1 MSISQQTR
9 AQTSIH
15 RSKFMCVCVCFQS
28 HTFNCRCGRIIW
40 MLANLT
46 LTLVINIVIINE
58 RKLVSH
64 NLYRGETTRQKL
76 GKITVALSLCYFPFL
91 FVPFVFLQ
99 RRLSKRER
107 ERERESIKQIPQKHF
122 EMEIVYRHVNELTH
136 FYMWHENRLYEY
148 SIDYITSNALWE
160 QKCERWRIVFLFFL
174 CHQGSSTNRW
184 HWDDMK
190 YTAHIHTHTGTH
202 NVLALVFDSYYV
214 HDGSK
219 ERIWNA

>member
-28 HTFNCRCGRIIW
+28 LTFNCHCGRIIW

-58 RKLVSH
+58 RKFVSH

-76 GKITVALSLCYFPFL
+76 GKITVALFLCYFPFL
-91 FVPFVFLQ
+91 FLWFLSFGFSFLQ
-99 RRLSKRER
+99 WRVSKRK
-107 ERERESIKQIPQKHF
+107 RERESIKQIHQKYF

-148 SIDYITSNALWE
+148 SIDYTTSNALWE
-160 QKCERWRIVFLFFL
+160 QKCERWRIVFLFFSVIKDRL
-174 CHQGSSTNRW
+174 Q
-184 HWDDMK
+184 
-190 YTAHIHTHTGTH
+190 TG
-202 NVLALVFDSYYV
+202 DI
-214 HDGSK
+214 
-219 ERIWNA
+219 EMIWNIQHTSTLTQARTTS

>member
-28 HTFNCRCGRIIW
+28 HTLNCHCGRIIW

-76 GKITVALSLCYFPFL
+76 GKITVALFLYYFPFL
-91 FVPFVFLQ
+91 FLWFLSFGFSFLQ
-99 RRLSKRER
+99 WRVSKRK
-107 ERERESIKQIPQKHF
+107 RERESIKQIHQKYF

-136 FYMWHENRLYEY
+136 FFMWHENRLYEY
-148 SIDYITSNALWE
+148 SIDYTTSNALWE
-160 QKCERWRIVFLFFL
+160 QKCERWRIVFLFFSVIKDRL
-174 CHQGSSTNRW
+174 Q
-184 HWDDMK
+184 
-190 YTAHIHTHTGTH
+190 TG
-202 NVLALVFDSYYV
+202 DI
-214 HDGSK
+214 
-219 ERIWNA
+219 EMIWNIQHTSTLTQARTTF